1 MKRLPVHLVLFPLLA
16 VLLTGSARAAGVEVR
31 SLTVIPKPAAESVFP
46 VGDLQMPFVTHEKP
60 EVAVLIND
68 GLFIGRFKALA
79 PTKVEARL
87 PADGLD
93 LSGLAEQ
100 GFSVTRN
107 DGRLL
112 TIRFDAEGCG
122 AYCETYS
129 VAYSFDVRTGRQL
142 NPREL
147 FTPAGVRA
155 LVLRMHKEKLRRY
168 REQISRHERE
178 LKASRKK
185 AAASDTL
192 ADLEERLAFNRE
204 CLEGEEAK
212 AEEERTRSTFHERWE
227 FNGTEAQV
235 TAERCS
241 NHASRALDDVDSV
254 SLALPYASLRPHL
267 TAYGKHVLLGE
278 GQASSG
284 DVFGQVLRGRIGK
297 LPIVMMLERQ
307 DDDSVSGVY
316 FYEKHRKPIELFGK
330 VEGGKL
336 ELQERDAEGNP
347 ASSLRLEVGKNL
359 LRGDWVGKQTLRLE
373 LRAPS
378 SQE

>member
-1 MKRLPVHLVLFPLLA
+1 MKRLPVGLLLFPVLA
-16 VLLTGSARAAGVEVR
+16 VLLTGRAWAEGVEVR
-31 SLTVIPKPAAESVFP
+31 SLTVIPKPGAESVFP
-46 VGDLQMPFVTHEKP
+46 VGDLQMAFVTHEKP
-60 EVAVLIND
+60 EVAANIND
-68 GLFIGRFKALA
+68 ALFIGRFKALT

-93 LSGLAEQ
+93 LSGLSEQ
-100 GFSVTRN
+100 GFTVTRN

-112 TIRFDAEGCG
+112 TIHFDIEGCG

-129 VAYSFDVRTGRQL
+129 VAYGFDVRTGRQL
-142 NPREL
+142 TPREL

-155 LVLRMHKEKLRRY
+155 LVLRMNKEKLRLY
-168 REQISRHERE
+168 REQIAKHERE
-178 LKASRKK
+178 LKASNKK
-185 AAASDTL
+185 APASGTVE
-192 ADLEERLAFNRE
+192 DLEERLAFNRE
-204 CLEGEEAK
+204 CLEGVEAN

-227 FNGTEAQV
+227 FTGTEARM

-267 TAYGKHVLLGE
+267 TAYGKRALLGE
-278 GQASSG
+278 GQGVSG

-297 LPIVMMLERQ
+297 LPIVMMLERHR
-307 DDDSVSGVY
+307 DDSVSGVY
-316 FYEKHRKPIELFGK
+316 FYEKHRKPIELDGR

-347 ASSLRLEVGKNL
+347 VASLRLEVGKNL
-359 LRGDWVGKQTLRLE
+359 LRGEWAGKQPLRME
-373 LRAPS
+373 LRAPPA
-378 SQE
+378 QE

>member
-1 MKRLPVHLVLFPLLA
+1 MKRLPVGLLLFPVLA
-16 VLLTGSARAAGVEVR
+16 VLLTGRARAEGVEVR
-31 SLTVIPKPAAESVFP
+31 SLTVIPKPEAESVFP
-46 VGDLQMPFVTHEKP
+46 VGDLQMAFVTHEKP
-60 EVAVLIND
+60 EVAANIND
-68 GLFIGRFKALA
+68 GLFIGRFKALT

-93 LSGLAEQ
+93 LSGLSEQ
-100 GFSVTRN
+100 RFSVTRN

-112 TIRFDAEGCG
+112 TIHFDIEGCG

-129 VAYSFDVRTGRQL
+129 VAYGFDVRTGRQL

-155 LVLRMHKEKLRRY
+155 LVLRMNKEKLRLY
-168 REQISRHERE
+168 REQIAKHERE
-178 LKASRKK
+178 LKASNKK
-185 AAASDTL
+185 APESGTVE
-192 ADLEERLAFNRE
+192 DLEERLAFNRE
-204 CLEGEEAK
+204 CLEGVEAN

-227 FNGTEAQV
+227 FTGTEARM

-267 TAYGKHVLLGE
+267 TAYGKRALLGE
-278 GQASSG
+278 GQGVSG

-297 LPIVMMLERQ
+297 LPIVMMLERHR
-307 DDDSVSGVY
+307 DDSVSGVY
-316 FYEKHRKPIELFGK
+316 FYEKHRKPIELDGR

-336 ELQERDAEGNP
+336 ELRERDAEGNP
-347 ASSLRLEVGKNL
+347 AASLRLEVGKSL
-359 LRGDWVGKQTLRLE
+359 LRGEWVGKQPLRME

-378 SQE
+378 AQE